1 MKTMKCVGLLAAIFA
16 GTQSYA
22 APERV
27 GDFNLIDETGTAH
40 QLSKYGY
47 QKALVVITQANS
59 CITSQELFSE
69 YRIQETKWDNEQI
82 SFVMMNSSINDDIE
96 AVRRFKNSYNPGM
109 PILMDD
115 TQLVAESLGITKA
128 GEIVVLDPNRLTI
141 LYRGPLD
148 TPSVRGGEPSTTF
161 LNDTF
166 KAIAAGDIGRDTETV
181 IVDFEAATGC
191 ELNFPAK
198 ITSADDVPDYEI
210 EVAPILIENCV
221 GCHIEGG
228 IGPFAMNSHQMVQ
241 GWSPMMREVIM
252 TKRMPPMS
260 VDPTIRSFENARTL
274 SVEDTQTL
282 IHWINAGAPRE

>member
-1 MKTMKCVGLLAAIFA
+1 MKTLKCVGLLAAVLAGSQVFA
-16 GTQSYA
+16 AQ
-22 APERV
+22 ERV

-47 QKALVVITQANS
+47 QKALVVISQSNS
-59 CITSQELFSE
+59 CSTNQELFGE
-69 YRIQETKWDNEQI
+69 YRIQQTKWDNEQI
-82 SFVMMNSSINDDIE
+82 SFVMINASNNDDVE
-96 AVRRFKNSYNPGM
+96 AVRRFKNSYNPDM

-128 GEIVVLDPNRLTI
+128 GELVVLDPNSMTV
-141 LYRGPLD
+141 LYRGPMD
-148 TPSVRGGEPSTTF
+148 TPGRGGEAGTTF
-161 LNDTF
+161 LKETF
-166 KAIAAGDIGRDTETV
+166 EAIASGDVRGRDTV
-181 IVDFEAATGC
+181 VVDFETPMGC
-191 ELNFPAK
+191 ELDFPAK
-198 ITSADDVPDYEI
+198 VTSADDVPDYETEI
-210 EVAPILIENCV
+210 APILIENCV

-260 VDPTIRSFENARTL
+260 VDPTIRSFENARTM
-274 SVEDTQTL
+274 SVEHTQKL

>member
-1 MKTMKCVGLLAAIFA
+1 MKTLKCVGLLAALLA
-16 GTQSYA
+16 GSQSFA
-22 APERV
+22 APERI
-27 GDFNLIDETGTAH
+27 GDFNLIDETGRAH
-40 QLSKYGY
+40 QLSKFGY
-47 QKALVVITQANS
+47 QKALVVISQANS
-59 CITSQELFSE
+59 CSTSQELFSE
-69 YRIQETKWDNEQI
+69 YKILETKWDNEQI
-82 SFVMMNSSINDDIE
+82 SFVMMNSSINDDVD
-96 AVRRFKNSYNPGM
+96 AVRRFKASYNPDM

-128 GEIVVLDPNRLTI
+128 GEIVVLDPNNMTV

-148 TPSVRGGEPSTTF
+148 TPGARGEPGTTF
-161 LNDTF
+161 LRETF
-166 KAIAAGDIGRDTETV
+166 DAIAAGEIGRDTETV
-181 IVDFEAATGC
+181 SVDFEAAPGC
-191 ELNFPAK
+191 ALEFPAK
-198 ITSADDVPDYEI
+198 VTSADDVPDYET
-210 EVAPILIENCV
+210 EVAPVLIENCV

-252 TKRMPPMS
+252 TKRMPPMQ

>member
-1 MKTMKCVGLLAAIFA
+1 MKILKCVGLLAAVLAGSQSFA
-16 GTQSYA
+16 AQ
-22 APERV
+22 ERV

-47 QKALVVITQANS
+47 QKALVIISQANS
-59 CITSQELFSE
+59 CSTNQDLFSE
-69 YRIQETKWDNEQI
+69 YKIQETKWDNEQI
-82 SFVMMNSSINDDIE
+82 SFVMMNSSIHDNP
-96 AVRRFKNSYNPGM
+96 ASVRRWKSSYNPDM
-109 PILMDD
+109 PILIDD

-128 GEIVVLDPNRLTI
+128 GEIVVLDPNSMSI

-148 TPSVRGGEPSTTF
+148 TPGSQGEPGTTF
-161 LNDTF
+161 LKSTF
-166 KAIAAGDIGRDTETV
+166 EAIAAGEVRNRDTV
-181 IVDFEAATGC
+181 VVDFEAPADC
-191 ELNFPAK
+191 VLEFPAK
-198 ITSADDVPDYEI
+198 VTSAEDVPDYET
-210 EVAPILIENCV
+210 EVAPVLIENCV

-260 VDPTIRSFENARTL
+260 VDPEIRSFENARTL
-274 SVEDTQTL
+274 SVEDAQTL

>member
-1 MKTMKCVGLLAAIFA
+1 MKTLKCVGLLAAILAGSQSFA
-16 GTQSYA
+16 AT
-22 APERV
+22 ERV

-40 QLSKYGY
+40 QLRKYGY

-59 CITSQELFSE
+59 CSTSQELFSE
-69 YRIQETKWDNEQI
+69 YKIQKTKWDNEQI
-82 SFVMMNSSINDDIE
+82 SFVMMNSSINDDVE
-96 AVRRFKNSYNPGM
+96 AVRRFKNSYNPEM

-128 GEIVVLDPNRLTI
+128 GEIVVLDPNTMAV

-148 TPSVRGGEPSTTF
+148 TPGTSANPGTTF
-161 LNDTF
+161 LKTTF
-166 KAIAAGDIGRDTETV
+166 EAIAAGEIDRNTETV
-181 IVDFEAATGC
+181 VVDFEAAAGC
-191 ELNFPAK
+191 ELEFPAK
-198 ITSADDVPDYEI
+198 ITSADDVPDYET
-210 EVAPILIENCV
+210 EVAPVLIENCV

-252 TKRMPPMS
+252 TKRMPPMQ

>member
-1 MKTMKCVGLLAAIFA
+1 MNTLKCVGVLVAVLAGSPSF
-16 GTQSYA
+16 A

-27 GDFNLIDETGTAH
+27 GDFNLIDDTGTAH

-47 QKALVVITQANS
+47 QKALVVISQANS
-59 CITSQELFSE
+59 CSSSQELFSE
-69 YRIQETKWDNEQI
+69 YRILNTKWDNEQI
-82 SFVMMNSSINDDIE
+82 SFVMMNSSINDDVE
-96 AVRRFKNSYNPGM
+96 SVRRFKNSYNPQM

-128 GEIVVLDPNRLTI
+128 GEIVVLDPNSMTI
-141 LYRGPLD
+141 LYRGPMD
-148 TPSVRGGEPSTTF
+148 TPSARGEPGTTF
-161 LNDTF
+161 LKSTF
-166 KAIAAGDIGRDTETV
+166 EAIAAGEITRSTETV
-181 IVDFEAATGC
+181 VVDFEAAPGC
-191 ELNFPAK
+191 DLEFPAK
-198 ITSADDVPDYEI
+198 VTSAEDVPDYET
-210 EVAPILIENCV
+210 EVAPVLIENCV